1 MPARNAFTRR
11 FRRPFRVRWSD
22 LGPPRLDSGGTS
34 MPKAFHQ
41 YGSLVDRVTRIFFSM
56 DPDTVE
62 KVLQTYRQRYGDGA
76 YAYAKRTIASWQH
89 GQVRHVGQT
98 VMRLLEVVP
107 MFVDLDTKFELV
119 RIMREETLRRLKQT
133 KIYMDLRPDEDLGE
147 LMQQLRDVV
156 QAQIA
161 IELPPGYLEMQA
173 WLSAGD
179 AVVFQRMIRATER
192 ELLLEKSEDFLKRV
206 RYLQYIR
213 REIHIPV
220 RMKAVFELPTASI
233 TLRIVNRKKATMTNE
248 ELPEEDHGSKKA
260 TVTNHVLPDDDH
272 GLLARWN
279 DLELETR
286 FKSGEV
292 SYPEYVLRNM
302 DQFFSKEE
310 QSELHKIAAMHGL
323 ELERLL
329 MEIQIKSRTSE
340 ADLQKL
346 LTTLKTL
353 QEKNITADVL
363 SRHETP
369 SGHIEISAR
378 SRKKYFGCL
387 PWFVIVTFLGVA
399 ALLLFV

>member
-1 MPARNAFTRR
+1 MSAKNAFARR

-22 LGPPRLDSGGTS
+22 LGPPRLESAGATS

-41 YGSLVDRVTRIFFSM
+41 YGSLVDRVTRIFFAM

-62 KVLQTYRQRYGDGA
+62 KVLQTYRLRYGDGA

-119 RIMREETLRRLKQT
+119 RIMREETLRRLRQSH
-133 KIYMDLRPDEDLGE
+133 ISLYLQPDQDLGE
-147 LMQQLRDVV
+147 LMQQLRDIV
-156 QAQIA
+156 QAQVA

-179 AVVFQRMIRATER
+179 AIVFQRMIRATER

-213 REIHIPV
+213 REIQIPV
-220 RMKAVFELPTASI
+220 TMKAVFELPTARI

-248 ELPEEDHGSKKA
+248 EYPQ
-260 TVTNHVLPDDDH
+260 DDH

-302 DQFFSKEE
+302 DQFFTKEE

-323 ELERLL
+323 ELERTL

-353 QEKNITADVL
+353 QDKGIAADIL

-378 SRKKYFGCL
+378 SRKRFFGCM
-387 PWFVIVTFLGVA
+387 PWFVMLAGLGIA
-399 ALLLFV
+399 AVILLS

>member
-1 MPARNAFTRR
+1 MSRRNAFIRR

-22 LGPPRLDSGGTS
+22 LGPPRIESVGAPS
-34 MPKAFHQ
+34 MPKAYHQ
-41 YGSLVDRVTRIFFSM
+41 YGSLVDRVTRIFFAM
-56 DPDTVE
+56 DPSTVE
-62 KVLQTYRQRYGDGA
+62 KVLQTYRLKYGDGG

-119 RIMREETLRRLKQT
+119 RIMREETLRRLRQT
-133 KIYMDLRPDEDLGE
+133 TINLYLQPDEDLGE

-156 QAQIA
+156 QAQVA
-161 IELPPGYLEMQA
+161 IELPPGYLEMQT

-179 AVVFQRMIRATER
+179 AIVFQRMIRATER

-213 REIHIPV
+213 REIQIPV
-220 RMKAVFELPTASI
+220 TMKAVFELPTAQI

-248 ELPEEDHGSKKA
+248 EFPQ
-260 TVTNHVLPDDDH
+260 DDH
-272 GLLARWN
+272 GLLAKWN

-302 DQFFSKEE
+302 DQFFTKEE

-323 ELERLL
+323 ELERTL

-353 QEKNITADVL
+353 QEKGIAADIL

-378 SRKKYFGCL
+378 SRKRVLGCL
-387 PWFVIVTFLGVA
+387 PWFVMLLA
-399 ALLLFV
+399 LALLAMMLLL

>member
-1 MPARNAFTRR
+1 
-11 FRRPFRVRWSD
+11 
-22 LGPPRLDSGGTS
+22 

-41 YGSLVDRVTRIFFSM
+41 YGSLVDRVTRIFFAMS
-56 DPDTVE
+56 PETVE
-62 KVLQTYRQRYGDGA
+62 KVLQKYRQKYGDGA
-76 YAYAKRTIASWQH
+76 HAYAKRTIASWQH

-107 MFVDLDTKFELV
+107 MFVDLETKFELV
-119 RIMREETLRRLKQT
+119 RIMREETLRRLRQT
-133 KIYMDLRPDEDLGE
+133 KIYMDLRPDDDLGE
-147 LMQQLRDVV
+147 LMQQLRDIIR
-156 QAQIA
+156 AQVA

-179 AVVFQRMIRATER
+179 AIVFQRMIRATER

-213 REIHIPV
+213 TEVSIPV

-248 ELPEEDHGSKKA
+248 ELPQ
-260 TVTNHVLPDDDH
+260 DDH
-272 GLLARWN
+272 SLLARWN

-302 DQFFSKEE
+302 DEFFTKEE

-353 QEKNITADVL
+353 QEKGIAADVI

-378 SRKKYFGCL
+378 SRRGFRGCL
-387 PWFVIVTFLGVA
+387 PWFVLASFLMVCVVCLGF
-399 ALLLFV
+399 LI